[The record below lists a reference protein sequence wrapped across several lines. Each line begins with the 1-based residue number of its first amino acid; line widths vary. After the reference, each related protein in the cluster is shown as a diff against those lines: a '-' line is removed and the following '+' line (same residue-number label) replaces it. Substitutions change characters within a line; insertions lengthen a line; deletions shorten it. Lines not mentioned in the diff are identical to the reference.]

1 MPISVGKKE
10 DQAMAHHNT
19 LLGQMLQMFPRHEF
33 QSAVLKTGTEYH
45 SRGFSSW
52 NHFVAMLF
60 GQLAGIDNLRGIQ
73 AGLATQSRYL
83 YHLGINPVHRSTLA
97 YANEHRSHELFKSIF
112 EKMLSKCQSVA
123 PKHKF
128 RFKNPLY
135 SLDGTVIDL
144 CLSLYDWAKFRTTK
158 GAVKLHVKL
167 NHSGYLPT
175 FMAMTEGKVHE
186 SKVAPSVPMEPGD
199 VIVFDRGYNDFAW
212 FKALVDKSVFF
223 VTRLKKKA
231 RYKVVERR
239 PVTHKDIY
247 SDHIIEFTG
256 FYARKDCPCRLRR
269 IRSKDPVTGKI
280 IVILTNHMDWSAKTI
295 ALIYKDRWQIELF
308 FKTIKQLLKV
318 KSFLGTSRNALLSQ
332 LWVALIAYLLLAYLK
347 FKSKFSWSLYT
358 LCSVLPTNIF
368 SKRNLWD
375 WLNDPFHEHKSTPVI
390 QYELAFG

>member
-1 MPISVGKKE
+1 
-10 DQAMAHHNT
+10 MAHHNT
-19 LLGQMLQMFPRHEF
+19 ILNQMLKMFSRHEF
-33 QSAVLKTGTEYH
+33 QKAVSQTGTEYH
-45 SRGFSSW
+45 ARGFSSW

-73 AGLATQSRYL
+73 AGLATQSKYL
-83 YHLGINPVHRSTLA
+83 YHLGVKPVHRSTLA
-97 YANEHRSHELFKSIF
+97 YANEHRSHELFKKIF
-112 EKMLSKCQSVA
+112 EFMLSKCQPIA

-128 RFKNPLY
+128 RFKNPLC
-135 SLDGTVIDL
+135 SLDATVIDL

-167 NHSGYLPT
+167 NHAGYLPT

-186 SKVAPSVPMEPGD
+186 STVAPSVPLESGD
-199 VIVFDRGYNDFAW
+199 VVVFDRGYNDFAW
-212 FKALVDKSVFF
+212 FKTLVDKGVFF

-231 RYKVVERR
+231 RYKVIERR
-239 PVTHKDIY
+239 PTNHKDIY

-256 FYARKDCPCRLRR
+256 FYARKDCPYRLRR
-269 IRSKDPVTGKI
+269 IRSKDPKTGKI
-280 IVILTNHMDWSAKTI
+280 IVILTNHLDWSAKTI

-318 KSFLGTSRNALLSQ
+318 KSFVGTSRNALLSQ

-358 LCSVLPTNIF
+358 LCSILPTNIF

-375 WLNDPFHEHKSTPVI
+375 WLNDPFHKPKPTACT
-390 QYELAFG
+390 QYRLAFG